1 MKGTLW
7 ALMMVLAFLLTG
19 CGEPVVPS
27 DVPSDVS
34 SDVTSGEVITESVV
48 HDFNEKPGQQTRYMA
63 SHPVGTTVRYDLN
76 GDGTGEDITVVTHEF
91 EAGRLTIGEDSIEIW
106 SCTPTG
112 YFTVLNVDDSANS
125 LLVGISDYG
134 PSDDPETFFYAYD
147 GASIREVGYLTDI
160 LGQNVFGHDSAIC
173 HGDGT
178 VTARKRWDV
187 LGTWSSV
194 GLYEVNGDGIK
205 DITDFYPYIDW
216 DGNFTTWEVTS
227 KVNLL
232 MYDPG
237 RPDDGAVTVPA
248 GTVLAM
254 TGLRRGEGENLYW
267 VTFDVESMGKTLGM
281 SVERIDWY
289 TCVCT
294 DGGFVT
300 SEEAFDGFFY
310 AG

>member
-1 MKGTLW
+1 MDKLAVLTIFFYNIVKYNIPLLYGT
-7 ALMMVLAFLLTG
+7 V
-19 CGEPVVPS
+19 GE
-27 DVPSDVS
+27 
-34 SDVTSGEVITESVV
+34 
-48 HDFNEKPGQQTRYMA
+48 
-63 SHPVGTTVRYDLN
+63 
-76 GDGTGEDITVVTHEF
+76 ITVEKSGSLNLGVEGIM
-91 EAGRLTIGEDSIEIW
+91 AVGAIV
-106 SCTPTG
+106 G
-112 YFTVLNVDDSANS
+112 YIFGCYANS

-160 LGQNVFGHDSAIC
+160 LGQNVFGYDSAIC